1 MELTLSTPAL
11 LFSAITLLM
20 LAYTN
25 RFLAM
30 ANLIRGLHKE
40 YKEDSMGEDV
50 IIDQI
55 KNLKKRLTMIKN
67 MQTYG
72 VISFF
77 LCVICMFL
85 LYQDF
90 DTAANWVFMASM
102 LSLLVS
108 LGISLAEIQISNNA
122 LNIELSDIEGLLDI
136 KTRTRFGQTYK
147 KNNDG

>member
-1 MELTLSTPAL
+1 
-11 LFSAITLLM
+11 
-20 LAYTN
+20 
-25 RFLAM
+25 
-30 ANLIRGLHKE
+30 
-40 YKEDSMGEDV
+40 
-50 IIDQI
+50 
-55 KNLKKRLTMIKN
+55 MIKN

-102 LSLLVS
+102 LCLLIS

-122 LNIELSDIEGLLDI
+122 LNIELSDIEDLLSK
-136 KTRTRFGQTYK
+136 KTRRSFGQMYQ
-147 KNNDG
+147 KNNED